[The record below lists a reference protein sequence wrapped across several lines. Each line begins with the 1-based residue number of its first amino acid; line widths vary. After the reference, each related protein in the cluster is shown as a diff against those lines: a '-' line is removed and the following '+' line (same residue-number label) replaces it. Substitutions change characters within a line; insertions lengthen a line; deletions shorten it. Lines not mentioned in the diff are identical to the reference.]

1 MDLGREEQGAVR
13 EKPRRAPSRL
23 AHATRRAFAH
33 SEGFLR
39 TIVTKT
45 PSWRRCDHSPHAPC
59 TAMKCNDASRTGAMN
74 VRGQE
79 NAAISAVA
87 ASQALIAKSQ
97 TEAQMTSQILALSR
111 LAIRWEI
118 WGQPVEMDWESEAA
132 VLMSG
137 YPGYQAIE
145 WVDPSFRARW
155 IAPLIGN
162 EADEDLDFTPEARRR
177 TALDA
182 AEAMRDVVITRP
194 IELQQGGRG
203 FLVCV
208 PIFSGKTFDGFIV
221 GVFHYQEL
229 LDRILGNVAGDYWV
243 SVFDD
248 GEPIYRRTENQQSSD
263 KRWLQDEKIILG
275 SHAWDV
281 RVWPKAQTIKSSQS
295 PLPAVSLIVGLV
307 VASLLAVVVYSA
319 QTSQFRARELIAAN
333 EQLKNEIAE
342 RHEMEEQLR
351 HAQKMEAIGRLAGG
365 VAHDFNNLLM
375 VIRGQAM
382 LSLTSFFPPPPLRRN
397 LEGIL
402 KAAERAA
409 TLTRQLLAFSRKQ
422 VLQPKILDLNSLVA
436 QVADLLPPL
445 LGEDIRVN
453 MALDPELGRVHADPG
468 QVEQVLMNLVVNAR
482 DAMPHGGE
490 LTIETANIDLDETST
505 QRYSGF
511 QPGPH
516 VMLAVKDT
524 GHGMDA
530 ETLSH
535 AFEPFFTTKEKNK
548 GTGLGLATAYGIIE
562 QSGGGI
568 SLMSERGQGTTLTI
582 YFPRT
587 EDPLEEIAPPV
598 VTEKSLDGSETILV
612 VEDDDAVRKMTRM
625 FLTIRG
631 YKVLEARN
639 AAEAIQIVKQE
650 CESIDLLLTD
660 VVMPGI
666 KGRELVAQIGEIC
679 DDLPVLYMSAYTE
692 DAAVNNGILDPGTAF
707 IEKPFGPDD
716 LASKVRDLLQSG
728 ARHKPPATSNS

>member
-1 MDLGREEQGAVR
+1 MRLRNFSKHWLPVVVAACTIIAAVVLR
-13 EKPRRAPSRL
+13 QRL
-23 AHATRRAFAH
+23 AR
-33 SEGFLR
+33 
-39 TIVTKT
+39 
-45 PSWRRCDHSPHAPC
+45 
-59 TAMKCNDASRTGAMN
+59 
-74 VRGQE
+74 QE
-79 NAAISAVA
+79 NTAIAAVA
-87 ASQALIAKSQ
+87 ASQALIARSQ
-97 TEAQMTSQILALSR
+97 AEAQMTSQILALSR

-118 WGQPVEMDWESEAA
+118 WGKPVETDWESEAA

-145 WVDPSFRARW
+145 WVDPLFRARW

-162 EADEDLDFTPEARRR
+162 EVDEDLDFNPEFRRR

-182 AEAMRDVVITRP
+182 AEAMHDVVISRP
-194 IELQQGGRG
+194 IELRQGGRG

-208 PIFSGKTFDGFIV
+208 PIFSGKTFEGFIV
-221 GVFHYQEL
+221 GVFRYQEL

-243 SVFDD
+243 DVFDN
-248 GEPIYRRTENQQSSD
+248 GEQIYKRAEDEPAPD
-263 KRWLQDEKIILG
+263 KKWLEDEKIILG
-275 SHAWDV
+275 AHAWDV
-281 RVWPKAQTIKSSQS
+281 RVWPKAETVAHAQS
-295 PLPAVSLIVGLV
+295 RLPAVSFFVGLF

-333 EQLKNEIAE
+333 EKLKKEIAE
-342 RHEMEEQLR
+342 RQEMEEQLR
-351 HAQKMEAIGRLAGG
+351 QAQKMEAIGRLAGG

-382 LSLTSFFPPPPLRRN
+382 LSLTSFFPPAPLRRN

-409 TLTRQLLAFSRKQ
+409 GLTRQLLAFSRKQ
-422 VLQPKILDLNSLVA
+422 VLQPKVLNLNNLVA
-436 QVADLLPPL
+436 QVAELLPPL

-453 MALDPELGRVHADPG
+453 MALDPDLGRVLADPG

-482 DAMPHGGE
+482 DAMPDGGE
-490 LTIETANIDLDETST
+490 LTIETANIDLDETSSP
-505 QRYSGF
+505 RYSGF
-511 QPGPH
+511 RPGPH

-524 GHGMDA
+524 GCGMDA
-530 ETLSH
+530 DTVSH
-535 AFEPFFTTKEKNK
+535 AFEPFFTTKEKHK
-548 GTGLGLATAYGIIE
+548 GTGLGLATAYGIVE

-568 SLMSERGQGTTLTI
+568 SLLSEPGRGTTLTI

-587 EDPLEEIAPPV
+587 EEPLEEVEQPQ
-598 VTEKSLDGSETILV
+598 VTTRTLEGSETILV
-612 VEDDDAVRKMTRM
+612 VEDDDAVRKMTQM

-631 YKVLEARN
+631 YRVLEARN
-639 AAEAIQIVKQE
+639 ANDAIQIVRRD
-650 CESIDLLLTD
+650 CGSIDLLLTD

-666 KGRELVAQIGEIC
+666 KGRELVAQIARIC
-679 DDLPVLYMSAYTE
+679 DGLPVLYMSAYTE

-716 LASKVRDLLQSG
+716 LAVKVRELLESG
-728 ARHKPPATSNS
+728 ARHKPPATSAS